1 MILRHTHPIVVPS
14 GWSCFRDRFV
24 ATGSVSSVY
33 YLYLVYKAD
42 GEKHSTP
49 TVKMGFS
56 CSW

>member
-1 MILRHTHPIVVPS
+1 MILRHTDPIVVPS